1 MKNSNSAKDLAY
13 QEMIYNKLIALDEKM
28 SMLYPYTNVSPEL
41 KGGTRVRK
49 HPMPGIT
56 METYAPSTL
65 SVGGNQDDFLSKL
78 SKGSK
83 PKIQRPPMKPLKPVR
98 DNAIITTLN
107 GGNTRID
114 IVKKIMKEQGLSLPQ
129 ASKFVKEHGLYEK
142 LDKALQAKGGVNRL
156 KKAYRWKDFAKET
169 ANDGLDLVA
178 KAKDPLRGVKQAF
191 GWGEVPEEMSGGV
204 NRLKKAYRWKNFA
217 KETANDGLDLV
228 AKAKDPL
235 RGVKQAFGW
244 GHDGKPKQKREPSQW
259 IMFVKQYAQKHNIKY
274 NQALKEAGPA
284 WKQMKNGL

>member
-1 MKNSNSAKDLAY
+1 MIFCQNYQKGQNLKYKDL
-13 QEMIYNKLIALDEKM
+13 LR
-28 SMLYPYTNVSPEL
+28 
-41 KGGTRVRK
+41 G
-49 HPMPGIT
+49 HPVPRRWGA
-56 METYAPSTL
+56 EP
-65 SVGGNQDDFLSKL
+65 Q
-78 SKGSK
+78 
-83 PKIQRPPMKPLKPVR
+83 KPLKPVR

-217 KETANDGLDLV
+217 KETANDGLNLV

-244 GHDGKPKQKREPSQW
+244 GHDGMPKQKREPSQW

-284 WKQMKNGL
+284 WIQMKHG

>member
-78 SKGSK
+78 SKGSN

-191 GWGEVPEEMSGGV
+191 GWGEVP
-204 NRLKKAYRWKNFA
+204 
-217 KETANDGLDLV
+217 
-228 AKAKDPL
+228 
-235 RGVKQAFGW
+235 
-244 GHDGKPKQKREPSQW
+244 
-259 IMFVKQYAQKHNIKY
+259 
-274 NQALKEAGPA
+274 
-284 WKQMKNGL
+284 